1 MTYKIICEESFQPK
15 EGRAYQS
22 ERVVRTMLT
31 LLEARLECA
40 EMNIK
45 AQGNQ
50 YFSYRK
56 MVDRAAQI

>member
-1 MTYKIICEESFQPK
+1 MTYEIICEESFQPK

-31 LLEARLECA
+31 LSEARLECA
-40 EMNIK
+40 ELNIK

-50 YFSYRK
+50 YYSFRK
-56 MVDRAAQI
+56 LVDA